1 MIIVTYS
8 DFFAMGF
15 DTAATTY
22 VINYVSLHRNILNFM
37 TDDSWTNEEDNAE
50 TVVVI
55 RDHRAGPLPDMSNM
69 LSISD
74 APFDFVP
81 ALTILGPDDVLPES
95 IQIVTVADGTSERL
109 YASRIMQTMARV
121 MLKRL

>member
-22 VINYVSLHRNILNFM
+22 VINYAYRYTEIFLNFM

-81 ALTILGPDDVLPES
+81 ALTILGPDDVLPR
-95 IQIVTVADGTSERL
+95 A
-109 YASRIMQTMARV
+109 Y
-121 MLKRL
+121 K

>member
-22 VINYVSLHRNILNFM
+22 VINYAYRYTEIFLNFM

-55 RDHRAGPLPDMSNM
+55 RDHR
-69 LSISD
+69 
-74 APFDFVP
+74 
-81 ALTILGPDDVLPES
+81 VL
-95 IQIVTVADGTSERL
+95 
-109 YASRIMQTMARV
+109 YRICPIC
-121 MLKRL
+121 